1 MSTISSRLAEQYSE
15 KNAGH
20 GVKLELLHDVI
31 VGDISTAL
39 FVLLSAVGFVLL
51 IACANVANLLL
62 ARAGARQREIAIR
75 TALGATRGRVVRQL
89 LTESILL
96 AILGGTAGVL
106 IALWGVST
114 LVSVSPGTI
123 PRLNE
128 IHIDF
133 RVAGFALLI
142 SVLTG
147 VIFGLAPALQ
157 VSKPNLSDSLKESGR
172 TTAGVQ
178 RNRLRSSLVVL
189 EIAMSLV
196 LLIGAGLMIRSF
208 AKLSSL
214 SPGFNPDNVLTMG
227 VSLLRSGY
235 PDDDKVAAFYSQMLE
250 RLNSVPGVQSS
261 GTITDLPFSGSNMS
275 DNFTIEGRPPIS
287 KVDQPLTECR
297 VVSPRYFESMNIP
310 LLRGRD
316 FAETDNKQTPNVTV
330 INETFARRHFPGED
344 PIGHRLRLQGQFR
357 DPLLIVGIVGD
368 VRDLALDEPPTPEI
382 YFPFLQNPLSES
394 FDRSFTIVVQT
405 KSSPTSM
412 AEPLRAE
419 LLNLDRALPVY
430 SLKPMTE
437 YLSESLSRRRF
448 NLVLLSG
455 FATVA
460 LLLAAVGIYGVIS
473 YSVSQRTHEIG
484 IRVAVGAHSGDILK
498 LVVGQ
503 AMILALVGI
512 TLGLLASI
520 ALTRLME
527 SLLYGVSA
535 TDPLTFAA
543 LSAVLGG
550 VAVTASLI
558 PALRA
563 TRVDPMIALRYE

>member
-1 MSTISSRLAEQYSE
+1 
-15 KNAGH
+15 
-20 GVKLELLHDVI
+20 
-31 VGDISTAL
+31 
-39 FVLLSAVGFVLL
+39 
-51 IACANVANLLL
+51 
-62 ARAGARQREIAIR
+62 
-75 TALGATRGRVVRQL
+75 
-89 LTESILL
+89 LTESVLL
-96 AILGGTAGVL
+96 AIVGGIAGGL
-106 IALWGVST
+106 IALWGVSA
-114 LVSVSPGTI
+114 LVSISPGTI

-133 RVAGFALLI
+133 RVAGFALLV

-178 RNRLRSSLVVL
+178 RSRLRSSLVVL

-208 AKLSSL
+208 AKLSAL

-227 VSLLRSGY
+227 VSLFPSGY
-235 PDDDKVAAFYSQMLE
+235 PDDDKVAASYSQMLE
-250 RLNSVPGVQSS
+250 RLNSVPGVQSA
-261 GTITDLPFSGSNMS
+261 GTIGDLPFSGSNMS
-275 DNFTIEGRPPIS
+275 DNFTIEGRPPVS
-287 KVDQPLTECR
+287 KQDQPLTECR

-316 FAETDNKQTPNVTV
+316 FSETDTKQAPNVTV
-330 INETFARRHFPGED
+330 INETFAQRHFPGED

-357 DPLLIVGIVGD
+357 DPLLIVGIVAD
-368 VRDLALDEPPTPEI
+368 IRDLALDQPPSPGI
-382 YFPFLQNPLSES
+382 YFPYLQNPLFDS
-394 FDRSFTIVVQT
+394 FDRSFTIVVRT
-405 KSSPTSM
+405 KASPTSM
-412 AEPLRAE
+412 AESLRAE
-419 LLNLDRALPVY
+419 LLNLDKALPVY

-437 YLSESLSRRRF
+437 YLSASLARRRF
-448 NLVLLSG
+448 NLVLLSV

-460 LLLAAVGIYGVIS
+460 LLLAAVGIYGVMS

-484 IRVAVGAHSGDILK
+484 VRVAVGARSADILK

-512 TLGLLASI
+512 ALGLLASI
-520 ALTRLME
+520 LLTRLIE
-527 SLLYGVSA
+527 TLLYEVSA
-535 TDPLTFAA
+535 TDPLTFAVI
-543 LSAVLGG
+543 STVLAG
-550 VAVTASLI
+550 VALISCLI

-563 TRVDPMIALRYE
+563 MRVDPMIALRYE